1 MSLSIQARPWRIA
14 ASRTAWLSLASA
26 WLAWLF
32 DAMDLQLFTLIL
44 FPSVGELIGSAD
56 PARIARIGGVI
67 LAGKLLAW
75 GIGGIIFGVL
85 ADRYGRARTMLVTVL
100 IYAVFTGASALA
112 QNWWQL
118 AIGQAL
124 AAIGIGGEWA
134 AGTALVAE
142 TWPAQT
148 RSRAILVMQT
158 GFAFGFMLAAAA
170 NFLVGPIGWRF
181 VLMTGVAP
189 AALALLIRFCVAEPD
204 RWRAVRRHCG
214 RASLAGIFAAP
225 LRRRTFAGV
234 AIAAA
239 LMIGTF
245 STATLLPIWI
255 PALLG
260 PAHRAQMITVTSQ
273 CFLLIN
279 LGGVA
284 GYLTL
289 ACVLDTVGRRW
300 LYFVVAIGSITV
312 NVLLFT
318 LVTTTGDL
326 LRFAPLYGFFAIG
339 GFGSIAAYLPELFPT
354 RVRATGQGFC
364 WNAARIIT
372 AAGPLTTG
380 AVIGAFGSIRA
391 TALVV
396 TGIYL
401 IGAGSVWFLPET
413 TGLPPED

>member
-1 MSLSIQARPWRIA
+1 MSLSIEMRTRPGT
-14 ASRTAWLSLASA
+14 ASRTAWVSLVSA

-32 DAMDLQLFTLIL
+32 DAMDLQLFTLIM

-56 PARIARIGGVI
+56 PARIARICGII
-67 LAGKLLAW
+67 LAGKLGAW
-75 GIGGIIFGVL
+75 GIGGIVFGVV
-85 ADRYGRARTMLVTVL
+85 ADRYGRARTMLITVL

-112 QNWWQL
+112 HSWWQL

-134 AGTALVAE
+134 AGTALIAE
-142 TWPAQT
+142 TWPA
-148 RSRAILVMQT
+148 RSRTRALLVMQT
-158 GFAFGFMLAAAA
+158 GFAFGFMLAAVA
-170 NFLVGPIGWRF
+170 NFAMGPIGWRF
-181 VLMTGVAP
+181 VLATGVAP

-204 RWRAVRRHCG
+204 RWRAVRRHDG
-214 RASLAGIFAAP
+214 GGPLAGIFAAD
-225 LRRRTFAGV
+225 LRWRTFAGV
-234 AIAAA
+234 AVAAA

-260 PAHRAQMITVTSQ
+260 PAHRAQAITITSQ

-284 GYLTL
+284 GYLIL
-289 ACVLDTVGRRW
+289 ACVLDTIGRRW
-300 LYFVVAIGSITV
+300 SYFVVALGSIAV
-312 NVLLFT
+312 NLLLFT
-318 LVTTTGDL
+318 SVTTTDGL
-326 LRFAPLYGFFAIG
+326 LRFAALYGFFAIG

-364 WNAARIIT
+364 WNSARVIT
-372 AAGPLTTG
+372 AAGPLTIG
-380 AVIGAFGSIRA
+380 SAIGAFGSIEA

-396 TGIYL
+396 TCVYL
-401 IGAGSVWFLPET
+401 IGAGAIWFLPET
-413 TGLPPED
+413 TGLPLED